1 MKLTLAEALTI
12 PLLQQCEMIAGNQG
26 LGRTIM
32 SVNSFDAPDVMRWLK
47 TGDLVLTTG
56 YIFLNNE
63 QALTNLVY
71 DLAERN
77 CAGLGIK
84 TAHFPNS
91 LPQDM
96 ILAANKMAFPIF
108 RIPNE
113 LSIADLIQTILRELL
128 TQQTKTGTNLQKLAV
143 NDSHD
148 FSTYSVL
155 QHIPKEILKEYYS
168 AFLSPLISHD
178 QENHTDFLNTLE
190 VYLNCGAKTTEAA
203 QTIGVHRNTI
213 HQRISKIKELLGSDL
228 DNGKTNFRLQL
239 AIKMYHLNKY

>member
-1 MKLTLAEALTI
+1 MKLSLAEALTI
-12 PLLQQCEMIAGNQG
+12 PPLHQCEMIAGTQG
-26 LGRTIM
+26 LSRTII

-63 QALTNLVY
+63 QALTSLVY

-91 LPQDM
+91 LPQEM
-96 ILAANKMAFPIF
+96 ILAANMLAFPIF
-108 RIPNE
+108 LIPNE
-113 LSIADLIQTILRELL
+113 LSIADLIQTVLRELL
-128 TQQTKTGTNLQKLAV
+128 TPQTNTETNLQNIAV
-143 NDSHD
+143 NESPD
-148 FSTYSVL
+148 FSIYSVL
-155 QHIPKEILKEYYS
+155 KHIPKEILKDYYS

-178 QENHTDFLNTLE
+178 QENHTELLNTLE

-203 QTIGVHRNTI
+203 QIIGVHRNTI
-213 HQRISKIKELLGSDL
+213 HQRISKIKELLGTDL
-228 DNGKTNFRLQL
+228 YNGKTNFKLQL
-239 AIKMYHLNKY
+239 AIKMFHLNKY